1 MFGTVFLAS
10 KMMMNLKV
18 NATLAVQVLQVKA
31 IDGDRNIN
39 NEIEYE
45 ITSGPEHVFGVNKNT
60 GTIYSKAII
69 DRESSYA
76 TYGTFILGKS
86 Q

>member
-1 MFGTVFLAS
+1 M
-10 KMMMNLKV
+10 
-18 NATLAVQVLQVKA
+18 KA

-76 TYGTFILGKS
+76 TYGAFILGKNS
-86 Q
+86 SYFIKLIFIFSSKRFECN